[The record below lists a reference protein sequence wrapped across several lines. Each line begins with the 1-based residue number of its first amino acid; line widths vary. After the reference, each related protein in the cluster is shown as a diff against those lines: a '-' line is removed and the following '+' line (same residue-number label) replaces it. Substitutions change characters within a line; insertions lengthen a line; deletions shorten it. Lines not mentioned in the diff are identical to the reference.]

1 MLKIGITG
9 GMGTGKT
16 TVCKIFEHL
25 HIPTYY
31 ADERAKHL
39 INTELVGEISKV
51 FGTDVYKDNVLQN
64 KVLAAR
70 AFISKVEIEKLNSIV
85 HPAVARDYDIWQ
97 KEQTSPYTLKEAALL
112 IESKSYLL
120 LDKLIVVSAPL
131 DICIARV
138 MARNGFSRKEIL
150 SRIDKQ
156 MPQAEKNKYAD
167 YIIKNDGNESL
178 IHQVKKIHAK
188 ILGVF
193 NNVQ

>member
-167 YIIKNDGNESL
+167 YIIKNNGNESL